1 MVNLFLGISSIMNNF
16 TGLINTSKGQNS
28 VKIKHKLGVIVT
40 LIILVT
46 LLSEFAINPVSG
58 QDAELPV
65 YIVQSGDTI
74 SSIALRFNVTT
85 DDIIQEN
92 SITDA
97 NLVNIGTRLRIPGL
111 EGISGVLTS
120 EVIPLGVT
128 LSELSR
134 SSQIREEDLIILNK
148 FTSPSE
154 IIAGMKMI
162 IPVKETTLSFNYLP
176 QVPDNFSPL
185 AFTIINNTSH
195 WIVKDQN
202 NLLETWL
209 ILPNDNLISLSDGD
223 SLLLSKPL
231 VQDLS
236 IANLPLVQ
244 GETVKLLIHTNQ
256 AVDISASL
264 DNKPISFFHEIEN
277 EYVALHGVHAMQE
290 PGVYPLHLVISPQPG
305 LEYRIDQLI
314 LITEGEYAQDPEI
327 YVDDIYVDPDTIK
340 LDEEELDAVVSV
352 KTPTRYWEG
361 LFSSPISDP
370 SCVVGYYGNRRSYNN
385 GALLYYHTGVDFSVC
400 VAENLYAYAP
410 AKGMIVFADE
420 TVIRGN
426 AVVIDHGWGVF
437 SGYWHLAEI
446 NVNTGDLLEPGDLI
460 GMVGNTGRSA
470 GPHLHFE
477 MIVNGTAVNPLDWL
491 TKVYP

>member
-1 MVNLFLGISSIMNNF
+1 
-16 TGLINTSKGQNS
+16 
-28 VKIKHKLGVIVT
+28 
-40 LIILVT
+40 
-46 LLSEFAINPVSG
+46 
-58 QDAELPV
+58 
-65 YIVQSGDTI
+65 
-74 SSIALRFNVTT
+74 
-85 DDIIQEN
+85 
-92 SITDA
+92 
-97 NLVNIGTRLRIPGL
+97 
-111 EGISGVLTS
+111 
-120 EVIPLGVT
+120 
-128 LSELSR
+128 
-134 SSQIREEDLIILNK
+134 
-148 FTSPSE
+148 
-154 IIAGMKMI
+154 
-162 IPVKETTLSFNYLP
+162 
-176 QVPDNFSPL
+176 
-185 AFTIINNTSH
+185 
-195 WIVKDQN
+195 
-202 NLLETWL
+202 
-209 ILPNDNLISLSDGD
+209 
-223 SLLLSKPL
+223 
-231 VQDLS
+231 
-236 IANLPLVQ
+236 
-244 GETVKLLIHTNQ
+244 
-256 AVDISASL
+256 
-264 DNKPISFFHEIEN
+264 
-277 EYVALHGVHAMQE
+277 VALHGVHAMQE

-400 VAENLYAYAP
+400 VAENLYAYTP
-410 AKGMIVFADE
+410 AKGMVVFADE